1 MNPPTVL
8 FLLATAIV
16 SSSVACGGDVS
27 GSGPDDT
34 DSGVMDDGQAGGCS
48 GGTVA
53 AMVQMPQG
61 YSIDATEVTRC
72 QYQAWLDTKPS
83 LDGQDPWC
91 AWNTDYT
98 PVKDGCDFPGV
109 VDGDLPVG
117 CVDWCDAYAYCKG
130 VGKRLCGK
138 IGGGPNA
145 MEDYLDP
152 SKSQWYNACSSG
164 GKYYYTYGDDYDYGS
179 KCNDADRQ
187 GDSYTPAG
195 SLSACQSP
203 ASGYGGVYDLT
214 GNVWEYEDSCD
225 GSVGRTDNC
234 EARGGSF
241 LSPEVYSSCGHQA
254 WHYRD
259 EIAPNFGFRCCS
271 Q

>member
-1 MNPPTVL
+1 MNLRMLLL
-8 FLLATAIV
+8 FLATMV
-16 SSSVACGGDVS
+16 LSSAVACGGDVS
-27 GSGPDDT
+27 GAGPDDT
-34 DSGVMDDGQAGGCS
+34 DSGAVDDGQAGGCS

-53 AMVQMPQG
+53 AMVEMPQG

-83 LDGQDPWC
+83 VDGQDPWC
-91 AWNTDYT
+91 AWNTDFT
-98 PVKDGCDFPGV
+98 PTGAACGFPVVK
-109 VDGDLPVG
+109 DGDLPVG

-164 GKYYYTYGDDYDYGS
+164 GNYYYTYGDDYDYGS
-179 KCNDADRQ
+179 KCNDADRKPKAL
-187 GDSYTPAG
+187 TAAG
-195 SLSACQSP
+195 SLPRCQSP
-203 ASGYGGVYDLT
+203 EPGYAGVYDLT
-214 GNVWEYEDSCD
+214 GNVWEFEDSCD
-225 GSVGRTDNC
+225 GFTGQNDNC
-234 EARGGSF
+234 QMRGGS
-241 LSPEVYSSCGHQA
+241 LASPDVYSRCVEESWA
-254 WHYRD
+254 YRD
-259 EIAPNFGFRCCS
+259 QTGTNLGFRCCS